1 MNLLGENAR
10 ASIPNISRA
19 LAYTPQPG
27 DKVILECDAD
37 ISEAETERLV
47 KTAEALFGTEI
58 KVILLN
64 GIRLGGIVE

>member
-10 ASIPNISRA
+10 ASIPNIS
-19 LAYTPQPG
+19 QPG